1 MKEPIVI
8 VVEGVDGVGKTTLAK
23 RIADEFKF
31 FYLYTPQPPLASI
44 RREIEAL
51 RSYRSRFF
59 YYLASIIAV
68 QDMIDE
74 KLEKG
79 ISVIIDRYVYSTFIM
94 HKYLGVNVSC
104 VEMEQLPI
112 RWPDIGILLTA
123 DTAIR
128 ESRRNTRGEI
138 IRHDT
143 PIEQLSFVLDK
154 AQDGYRMF
162 PGLHEID
169 TNLLSVDQVFGAAF
183 ALITRRRQ

>member
-1 MKEPIVI
+1 MREPIVV

-23 RIADEFKF
+23 RIAEEFRF

-44 RREIEAL
+44 RKEIEAL

-59 YYLASIIAV
+59 YYLASNITV
-68 QDMIDE
+68 QDLIEE
-74 KLEKG
+74 KLESG
-79 ISVIIDRYVYSTFIM
+79 ISVVIDRYVYSTFIM
-94 HKYLGVNVSC
+94 HKHLGVDVSC

-128 ESRRNTRGEI
+128 ESRKEKRGEMV
-138 IRHDT
+138 RHDT

-154 AQDGYRMF
+154 AQDGYRAF
-162 PGLHEID
+162 SELQEIN
-169 TNLLSVDQVFGAAF
+169 TNSLSQDQVFGVAF
-183 ALITRRRQ
+183 TLITRGR